1 MRICA
6 VMKYPPIQGGVS
18 AHCYWLARALA
29 ERGHQVDVVTNADE
43 VEDDYRISLDDTDL
57 QRLESTFANGG
68 AVRVISTGRWER
80 ARAYIPTANPF
91 ATKLAALAT
100 EEIRLHGADL
110 VFSAYLEPYGLSA
123 HLAASWTGVPH
134 VVQHAG
140 SDRTRLLDH
149 PELGQAYRE
158 VLRRADLVVGDRNLT
173 GLGIPLDRIAPIPR
187 ASLPPEFTPDGPVA
201 DLSALVAQ
209 LSASPWVRNTAP
221 LDPEAAT
228 IGVYGKLGV
237 TKGSYDLV
245 KALARL
251 RKRGSRFNFVVMSGG
266 TERQRFL
273 SAVDELGLAEVT
285 WTLPFLPH
293 WRVPEIL
300 RACTAVC
307 GLERDFPVEV
317 HRPGLP
323 MELLSSGTCAIL
335 SAEVV
340 RTQPYWPELR
350 DNARVVE
357 DPRDIDG
364 LAAVLAEVIE
374 DPVAAIEFGRQSAK
388 RLPVAGNDELGGT
401 YEAMFEAVL
410 PGKPVQTADDA
421 VLPLLRKHMPSTMRL
436 LDGRVEQ
443 LLERAAPVRVQDF
456 AAQLAAA
463 IDENN
468 ADLGHPLD
476 TLRDV
481 VRFERHRLWL
491 AADTDHAAVKPAFAR
506 SSNARRD
513 PDFGRLRP
521 VRSALLRIDE
531 FDLDVDALTTRGEI
545 VPGTRRPYAFHKR
558 PSLKGRVFRLTA
570 ATRDL
575 LELCDGSSTV
585 DELAHLAEHAHGATP
600 TAVRERLRQFAVDQ
614 VIQLR

>member
-18 AHCYWLARALA
+18 AHCYWMARSLA

-43 VEDDYRISLDDTDL
+43 VEDDYRIQLDDSDF
-57 QRLESTFANGG
+57 QRLEATFPDGG

-80 ARAYIPTANPF
+80 SRAYIPSANPF

-123 HLAASWTGVPH
+123 HLAASWTGIPH

-201 DLSALVAQ
+201 DLSALVAR
-209 LSASPWVRNTAP
+209 LSDTPWVRNTAP
-221 LDPEAAT
+221 LDPEVAT

-237 TKGSYDLV
+237 TKGSYDLIQ
-245 KALARL
+245 ALSRL
-251 RKRGSRFNFVVMSGG
+251 RGRGMRFNFVVMSGG
-266 TERQRFL
+266 AERLRFL
-273 SAVDELGLAEVT
+273 AAVDELGLADVT

-323 MELLSSGTCAIL
+323 MELLSSGTCAVL

-340 RTQPYWPELR
+340 RTQPYWPQLR
-350 DNARVVE
+350 DRARVVE

-364 LAAVLAEVIE
+364 LATVLAEVIE
-374 DPVAAIEFGRQSAK
+374 DPAAAVEFGRRSAE
-388 RLPVAGNDELGGT
+388 RIPLADNDELGAA
-401 YEAMFEAVL
+401 YETMFDAVTRGR
-410 PGKPVQTADDA
+410 PRHPIADP
-421 VLPLLRKHMPSTMRL
+421 VLPLLRRNMPRTVAI
-436 LDGRVEQ
+436 LDGRVER
-443 LLERAAPVRVQDF
+443 LRHRAASISALDF
-456 AAQLAAA
+456 AALIAESVGE
-463 IDENN
+463 DTPL
-468 ADLGHPLD
+468 DLPLD
-476 TLRDV
+476 TVREII
-481 VRFERHRLWL
+481 RFERHRLWL
-491 AADTDHAAVKPAFAR
+491 AVDADHDTVHPAFAR
-506 SSNARRD
+506 SAGARRD

-521 VRSALLRIDE
+521 TRSSLLRIDE
-531 FDLDVDALTTRGEI
+531 FTLTLDALTSRGEI
-545 VPGTRRPYAFHKR
+545 VHGEPWLCAFHKR
-558 PSLKGRVFRLTA
+558 PSLRGRIFRLTA

-575 LELCDGSSTV
+575 LDLCDGTRTV
-585 DELAHLAEHAHGATP
+585 DELTGLAARAHGAAP
-600 TAVRERLRQFAVDQ
+600 AAVRERLRQFAIDHV
-614 VIQLR
+614 VQLR

>member
-18 AHCYWLARALA
+18 AHCYWMARALA

-43 VEDDYRISLDDTDL
+43 VEDDYRIFLDDNDFG
-57 QRLESTFANGG
+57 RLEATFPNGG

-80 ARAYIPTANPF
+80 ARAYIPAANPF

-158 VLRRADLVVGDRNLT
+158 VLRRAEVVVGDRNLT

-187 ASLPPEFTPDGPVA
+187 ASLPPEFAPDGPVA
-201 DLSALVAQ
+201 DLSALVAR
-209 LSASPWVRNTAP
+209 LSGEPWVRNTAP
-221 LDPEAAT
+221 LDPGVAT

-237 TKGSYDLV
+237 AKGSYDLV
-245 KALARL
+245 QALARL
-251 RKRGSRFNFVVMSGG
+251 RGRGLRFNFLVMAGG
-266 TERQRFL
+266 AERGRFL
-273 SAVDELGLAEVT
+273 GAVDELGLTDVT

-293 WRVPEIL
+293 WRVPEVL

-323 MELLSSGTCAIL
+323 MELLSTGTCAVL

-340 RTQPYWPELR
+340 RTQPYWPQLR
-350 DNARVVE
+350 DSARVVE
-357 DPRDIDG
+357 DPRDIDA
-364 LAAVLAEVIE
+364 LAEVLAEVIE
-374 DPVAAIEFGRQSAK
+374 DPAAAVEFGRQGAQ
-388 RLPVAGNDELGGT
+388 RIPLAGKDELGT
-401 YEAMFEAVL
+401 VYEAIFEA
-410 PGKPVQTADDA
+410 A
-421 VLPLLRKHMPSTMRL
+421 VHGAPSAAAGSPLPLLRKHMPSTLAL
-436 LDGRVEQ
+436 LDGRVER
-443 LLERAAPVRVQDF
+443 LLARTAPIGVLEF
-456 AAQLAAA
+456 AALLNESAREAT
-463 IDENN
+463 
-468 ADLGHPLD
+468 DLGYPID
-476 TLRDV
+476 TV
-481 VRFERHRLWL
+481 CEVIRFERLRLWL
-491 AADTDHAAVKPAFAR
+491 AVDADHDAVQPAFAR
-506 SSNARRD
+506 SPGARRD
-513 PDFGRLRP
+513 ADLGRLRP
-521 VRSALLRIDE
+521 ERSALLRIEE
-531 FDLDVDALTTRGEI
+531 FALDVDALTTRGEI
-545 VPGTRRPYAFHKR
+545 VRGGPWLCAFHKR
-558 PSLKGRVFRLTA
+558 PSLKGRVFRLTT

-575 LELCDGSSTV
+575 LDLCDGTRTV
-585 DELAHLAEHAHGATP
+585 DELAALAERAHGAAP
-600 TAVRERLRQFAVDQ
+600 AAVRNLLRRFAIEHV
-614 VIQLR
+614 VQLR